1 MRRLIG
7 RIFRQGLVVVVLLAA
22 CANGTLAQPDA
33 KADPFRAVPGKSVI
47 FLVRSDP
54 DAYQRKAEMHLDD
67 GKPVAMYPGTYIRWV
82 VLPGAHQI
90 QGAAPDTA
98 LMKLRTEA
106 GKVYYIQQDVGGI
119 TAPMSTLQRM
129 SERDGRAAVRR
140 STRANNR

>member
-1 MRRLIG
+1 LKGHIVQRSL
-7 RIFRQGLVVVVLLAA
+7 LVLLLLAA
-22 CANGTLAQPDA
+22 CANGTLAQSDA
-33 KADPFRAVPGKSVI
+33 KADSFKAVPGKSVI
-47 FLVRSDP
+47 FLVRSSP

-82 VLPGAHQI
+82 VAPGAHQI

-98 LMKLRTEA
+98 LIKLRTEA

-119 TAPMSTLQRM
+119 TAPMSTLQRT

-140 STRANNR
+140 STRADRP